1 MKDNYTIRPQEN
13 ILLKIEN
20 EILRLR
26 NKELNQKIENV
37 KYSLRCSIDSID
49 SKIEKNRNNYGI
61 DRINDYRL
69 VRLRAFRTKSKE
81 ILEMLEEFNL

>member
-1 MKDNYTIRPQEN
+1 MKDNYTIKPNE
-13 ILLKIEN
+13 ITLLKIEN

-37 KYSLRCSIDSID
+37 KHNLKCSIDSIN
-49 SKIEKNRNNYGI
+49 SKIEKNRNNYHI

-69 VRLRAFRTKSKE
+69 VRLRSFRQKSKE
-81 ILEMLEEFNL
+81 VLKMLGGD